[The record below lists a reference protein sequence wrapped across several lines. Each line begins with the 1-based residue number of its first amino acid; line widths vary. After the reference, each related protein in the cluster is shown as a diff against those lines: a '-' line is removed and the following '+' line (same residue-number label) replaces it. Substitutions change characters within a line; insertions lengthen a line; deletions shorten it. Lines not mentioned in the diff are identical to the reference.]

1 MDFAAFI
8 ALLAATLRLATPLIL
23 GSLSGI
29 WSERSGVINIAIEGI
44 MLSGAFAGYTV
55 AEQTSTVVTWSLGP
69 IGGNLVL
76 GVLAACAAGALLAL
90 VHAVW
95 SLKFRTDQII
105 SGTAL
110 NILAMGLTAYLLRL
124 IYDVGGS
131 PKLAN
136 TLPALFTVHLTDRH
150 GIAISAPFTPIMLT
164 ALVLV
169 VVTHLALFHTPWGLR
184 TLACGEHPTTV
195 RTLGMSVDAIR
206 FTNLAISGALAGL
219 AGAFLTLEQI
229 GQFNEDMTSGKG
241 FIALAV
247 MIFGRW
253 KPFYALAAALFFG
266 LADASQV
273 LLQTRG
279 IQVPAEFLEMLPYV
293 LTLVA
298 LMGLVGRTRPPAAI
312 GQV

>member
-1 MDFAAFI
+1 MELAVFL
-8 ALLAATLRLATPLIL
+8 ALLAATMRLATPLIL

-44 MLSGAFAGYTV
+44 MLTGAFTGYVVAQQTADSATWMAG
-55 AEQTSTVVTWSLGP
+55 P
-69 IGGNLVL
+69 FHGNLL
-76 GVLAACAAGALLAL
+76 FGVLAACSAGAALGL
-90 VHAVW
+90 VHGFW
-95 SLKFRTDQII
+95 SLKLRTDQII

-110 NILAMGLTAYLLRL
+110 NILALGLTAYLLRL
-124 IYDVGGS
+124 IFDVGGS
-131 PKLAN
+131 EKLEN
-136 TLPALFTVHLTDRH
+136 TLPALVSLTMPSKNGDVT
-150 GIAISAPFTPIMLT
+150 IQFTPIMLT

-169 VVTHLALFHTPWGLR
+169 VISHFALFHTPWGLR
-184 TLACGEHPTTV
+184 TQACGEHPTTV
-195 RTLGMSVDAIR
+195 RTLGMSVEAIR
-206 FTNLAISGALAGL
+206 YVNLALSGALAGL

-229 GQFNEDMTSGKG
+229 GQFNEGMTSGKG

-253 KPFYALAAALFFG
+253 KPFMALGAALFFG

-273 LLQTRG
+273 LLQTWG
-279 IQVPAEFLEMLPYV
+279 IQIPSEFLEMLPYL

-312 GQV
+312 GQI